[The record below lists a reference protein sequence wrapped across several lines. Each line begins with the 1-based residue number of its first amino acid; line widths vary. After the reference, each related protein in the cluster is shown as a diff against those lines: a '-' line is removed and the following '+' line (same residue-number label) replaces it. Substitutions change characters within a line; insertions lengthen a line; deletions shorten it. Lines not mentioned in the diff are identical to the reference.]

1 VGIKI
6 NMRLFK
12 GFFIVLAGLFIF
24 ITILSLFIPSK
35 LMVTRAV
42 VINANAEKV
51 FSEIN
56 NLQNWKHW
64 QPVFMNNTS
73 QIVFKTAADGKSDYC
88 EWESKGK
95 KNIVEITTKNSNSV
109 LAVLKRQGENDVQ
122 NTISILPLPDS
133 NRVQA
138 EWNVLVKLKWYPWE
152 KFYGI
157 FIEKISGQSYE
168 DALNS
173 LKKYTESN

>member
-1 VGIKI
+1 
-6 NMRLFK
+6 MRLFK
-12 GFFIVLAGLFIF
+12 GFFIVLSGLFIF

-35 LMVTRAV
+35 LMVSRAV
-42 VINANAEKV
+42 VINANADKV

-64 QPVFMNNTS
+64 QPVFMS
-73 QIVFKTAADGKSDYC
+73 DSAQMQFKTEANGISNYC
-88 EWESKGK
+88 EWDSKGK
-95 KNIVEITTKNSNSV
+95 KNIIEITGTKNNSITA
-109 LAVLKRQGENDVQ
+109 LLRRSGENDVQ
-122 NTISILPLPDS
+122 NTISVLPLSDS
-133 NRVQA
+133 NQVQV

-157 FIEKISGQSYE
+157 FIEKVSGQGYE

-173 LKKYTESN
+173 LKNYVENH

>member
-1 VGIKI
+1 
-6 NMRLFK
+6 MRLFK

-35 LMVTRAV
+35 LMVSRAV
-42 VINANAEKV
+42 VINANADKV

-64 QPVFMNNTS
+64 QPVFMS
-73 QIVFKTAADGKSDYC
+73 DSVQMQYKTEANGISNYC
-88 EWESKGK
+88 EWDSKSK
-95 KNIVEITTKNSNSV
+95 KNIIEITGRKNNSITA
-109 LAVLKRQGENDVQ
+109 LLRRSGENDVQ
-122 NTISILPLPDS
+122 NTISVLPLSDS
-133 NRVQA
+133 NRVQV
-138 EWNVLVKLKWYPWE
+138 EWNVLIKLKWYPWE

-157 FIEKISGQSYE
+157 FIEKVSGQGYE

-173 LKKYTESN
+173 LKNYVENH

>member
-1 VGIKI
+1 MS
-6 NMRLFK
+6 MRIFK

-42 VINANAEKV
+42 VINTTADKV

-64 QPVFMNNTS
+64 QPVFINDSAKIKFNTG
-73 QIVFKTAADGKSDYC
+73 ADGISNSC
-88 EWESKGK
+88 EWDSKDK
-95 KNIVEITTKNSNSV
+95 KNTVEITSKSHNSIS
-109 LAVLKRQGENDVQ
+109 AILKRSGESDVQ
-122 NTISILPLPDS
+122 NTISVLPLADS
-133 NRVQA
+133 NQVQA
-138 EWNVLVKLKWYPWE
+138 EWNVLIKLKWYPWE

-157 FIEKISGQSYE
+157 FIEKITGQGYE

-173 LKKYTESN
+173 LKTYVENN

>member
-1 VGIKI
+1 
-6 NMRLFK
+6 MRLFK

-35 LMVTRAV
+35 LMVSRAV
-42 VINANAEKV
+42 VINANAGKV

-64 QPVFMNNTS
+64 QPVFMSDSS
-73 QIVFKTAADGKSDYC
+73 QIHFKTDANGISNYC
-88 EWESKGK
+88 EWDSKGK
-95 KNIVEITTKNSNSV
+95 KNIVEITDKKNNSISA
-109 LAVLKRQGENDVQ
+109 LQKRSGENDVQ
-122 NTISILPLPDS
+122 NTISVLPLSDS
-133 NRVQA
+133 NQVQA
-138 EWNVLVKLKWYPWE
+138 EWNVLIKLKWYPWE

-157 FIEKISGQSYE
+157 FIEKISGQGYE

-173 LKKYTESN
+173 LKNYVESH